1 MPHIKMSPQHP
12 LNSTALQQQ
21 CKTSSKSYHPPKHCI
36 YTDEPKKQCYWLTKQ
51 NIQQTETRF

>member
-1 MPHIKMSPQHP
+1 MPHMKMSPQHP

-36 YTDEPKKQCYWLTKQ
+36 YTDEPKKQCYWL
-51 NIQQTETRF
+51 